1 MIKHIVM
8 WKLKDE
14 NKEENALKIKNDLE
28 ALKSEISEIKEIE
41 VGIDVNKS
49 EAAYD
54 IVLYSTFDSQEDLDN
69 YQVHPKHK
77 EAGVFIRQ
85 VVSSRVVVDYE
96 V

>member
-54 IVLYSTFDSQEDLDN
+54 VVLYSIFDSQEDLDN

>member
-14 NKEENALKIKNDLE
+14 NKEENALKIKKDLE

-54 IVLYSTFDSQEDLDN
+54 VVLYSTFDSQEDLDN

>member
-54 IVLYSTFDSQEDLDN
+54 VVLYSTFDSQEDLDN

>member
-14 NKEENALKIKNDLE
+14 NKEKNALKIKKDLE
-28 ALKSEISEIKEIE
+28 ALKSEISQIKEIE

-49 EAAYD
+49 DAAYD
-54 IVLYSTFDSQEDLDN
+54 VVLYSTFDSQEDLDS